1 MVESMR
7 YLIAF
12 GFLATAVGQEC
23 GVPNDASAY
32 IVGGDAARR
41 LEFPWQIS
49 LQKFENGVWSHTC
62 GGSIIDKNWVL
73 TAAHCVDYRFQGL
86 EPLRVVAGEHD
97 LTKNEGTEIYF
108 AVNRRRGDIAIHPQW
123 DSDIVDYD
131 YALIQLDRPLNFT
144 GAQSRLAPICL
155 PTPADAT
162 TFDGMTCVG
171 SGWGVTK
178 RNGDKRHVPA
188 LLQKVVFK
196 IPPHQRCVAAWLRGG
211 VLGGAVRLT
220 PRHICAASVQGEDHG
235 VCNGDSGGPL
245 QCFTKNNRW
254 TLAGVASFVKYCG
267 SAAYPDVYARTTLAL
282 DWIERV
288 KRVRTRNA

>member
-178 RNGDKRHVPA
+178 RNGQRQTSRTGAPPKSC
-188 LLQKVVFK
+188 LQNSSTSTM
-196 IPPHQRCVAAWLRGG
+196 RCGLA
-211 VLGGAVRLT
+211 
-220 PRHICAASVQGEDHG
+220 PRRRPGR
-235 VCNGDSGGPL
+235 SGSAHSATHLCRERSRRRSWSL
-245 QCFTKNNRW
+245 QWRFRW
-254 TLAGVASFVKYCG
+254 TPAMFH
-267 SAAYPDVYARTTLAL
+267 
-282 DWIERV
+282 
-288 KRVRTRNA
+288 